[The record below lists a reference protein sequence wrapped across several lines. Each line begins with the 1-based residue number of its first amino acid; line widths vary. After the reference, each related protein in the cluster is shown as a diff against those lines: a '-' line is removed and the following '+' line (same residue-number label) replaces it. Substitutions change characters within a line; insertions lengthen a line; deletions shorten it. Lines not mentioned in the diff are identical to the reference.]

1 MFWRQL
7 WPAKIKTNTVKSFN
21 FIGTNIRGLM
31 AMDVF
36 VDTWIQK
43 FKIIR
48 NITKINKYII
58 GILNSWIV
66 LPMKYTELK
75 V

>member
-1 MFWRQL
+1 
-7 WPAKIKTNTVKSFN
+7 
-21 FIGTNIRGLM
+21 M

-43 FKIIR
+43 FKIMR
-48 NITKINKYII
+48 NITKISKYII

-66 LPMKYTELK
+66 LPMKYTE
-75 V
+75 